1 MNTPE
6 TVAAGGHTAAPTV
19 TDIVNASK
27 GRWPHILHNMGI
39 NVPENNKHGACP
51 KCGGKDRFRFDDK
64 NGKGTWFCNHCG
76 NGDGLDLIT
85 LVTGKDIKSSC
96 HEINKIIQLPEFR
109 KITPTR
115 IKKVSAEKGVGT
127 YEKLKNGCLSGESQ
141 YLTNKGLMN
150 NQYNI
155 TGHPYTQGNF
165 SFPTGSLLLPLVNC
179 QQTVTGGQLISPA
192 GEKSLLSGSVLSG
205 SFIIVS
211 PQTAAQ

>member
-96 HEINKIIQLPEFR
+96 HEINSR
-109 KITPTR
+109 TR
-115 IKKVSAEKGVGT
+115 GT
-127 YEKLKNGCLSGESQ
+127 AGRRAHRWNRGRRHSPRGC
-141 YLTNKGLMN
+141 
-150 NQYNI
+150 
-155 TGHPYTQGNF
+155 
-165 SFPTGSLLLPLVNC
+165 
-179 QQTVTGGQLISPA
+179 
-192 GEKSLLSGSVLSG
+192 
-205 SFIIVS
+205 
-211 PQTAAQ
+211 